1 LYSTLILDIKYLVFI
16 IFVLSLDLQAQ
27 PSWNLHIIDSTSS
40 GADGVKLADINND
53 GYPDI
58 VTGWEEGNL
67 TKLYLFPETG
77 KVYEKWP
84 SVIVGNTPAV
94 EDAVFIDIDNDGQL
108 DIVSC
113 TEKNSEKI
121 FIHWAPEMELL
132 NPDNWIQEVLPSSVG
147 LMMWMYAEPI
157 QLDGRNGYDLLAA
170 GKGPKASLGW
180 FEAPLNARELR
191 GWHWH
196 QISDVG
202 WIMSIITRDIDFDG
216 DMDIVISDRRGAL
229 QGCRWLEN
237 PGTGESQKHPWKNHF
252 IGGINLE
259 VMFMC
264 MADVDGDGLEDAII
278 SERSEQTIRIYRRLD
293 EQGLLWEKQ
302 SFHLPDITGAA
313 KSVEVGDLN
322 TDGIN
327 DFIISTNTNGQ
338 DKYGLIWLDGKFKDQ
353 PKDCDWKT
361 ISGLHNAKFDKIELI
376 DLDEDGDLD
385 ILTCEENFGTESKG
399 LGVIWYENPLK

>member
-1 LYSTLILDIKYLVFI
+1 MNSNLILDIKYLIFI
-16 IFVLSLDLQAQ
+16 ISVLSLDLQAQ
-27 PSWNLHIIDSTSS
+27 PSWNLHIIDSSSS

-58 VTGWEEGNL
+58 VTGWEEGKL
-67 TKLYLFPETG
+67 TKLYLFPETE
-77 KVYEKWP
+77 KVTEEWP

-94 EDAVFIDIDNDGQL
+94 EDAVFIDMDNDGRL

-113 TEKNSEKI
+113 TEKNSEII
-121 FIHWAPEMELL
+121 FVHWAPEKEFL
-132 NPDNWIQEVLPSSVG
+132 NPGKWKQEVLPSSVG
-147 LMMWMYAEPI
+147 LMMWMYAEPL
-157 QLDGRNGYDLLAA
+157 QLDGSNGFDLIAA
-170 GKGPKASLGW
+170 GKGPKAFLGW
-180 FEAPLNARELR
+180 FEAPVNARELE
-191 GWHWH
+191 GWQWH
-196 QISDVG
+196 EISSVG
-202 WIMSIITRDIDFDG
+202 WVMSIITRDIDIDG

-237 PGTGESQKHPWKNHF
+237 PGIGESQKHPWKNHF
-252 IGGINLE
+252 IGAENLE
-259 VMFMC
+259 IMFMS
-264 MADVDGDGLEDAII
+264 MADVDGDGLEEAII

-293 EQGLLWEKQ
+293 EQGLLWDEH

-322 TDGIN
+322 ADGIN

-338 DKYGLIWLDGKFKDQ
+338 DKYGLIWLNGKFKDQ
-353 PKDCDWKT
+353 PKDRDWKT

-385 ILTCEENFGTESKG
+385 ILICEENFGTESKG